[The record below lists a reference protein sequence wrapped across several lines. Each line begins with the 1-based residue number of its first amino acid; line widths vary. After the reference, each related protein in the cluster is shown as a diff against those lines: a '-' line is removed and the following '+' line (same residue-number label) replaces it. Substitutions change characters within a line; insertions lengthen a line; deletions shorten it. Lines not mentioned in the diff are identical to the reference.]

1 MVVTPEDIINKRF
14 TITKIR
20 PGYDQDEVDD
30 FLDEVA
36 RDLRTVLQEK
46 SDLQAQL
53 AMAQAGGGAPVTSV
67 TPVQVPPVVTPPPAP
82 EPISAPE
89 PAGLDETESSSNIL
103 QLARRVYAEHVN
115 EGRIERDRLIEEGT
129 KSAEELVS
137 SAKAQADSMMAELE
151 TQRLSIVRQIQDL
164 QLFEEDYRSSLRDYL
179 ESQLKEVTNKQTM
192 YDQSGGGN
200 LNLSVPAES
209 PATGNSSNTAA
220 SGVAN
225 SNPSSVEPSQSQ
237 ADSLAGT
244 NETN

>member
-36 RDLRTVLQEK
+36 RDLRTVLQTQA
-46 SDLQAQL
+46 DLEAQL
-53 AMAQAGGGAPVTSV
+53 AMATAGGATFAPVAPV
-67 TPVQVPPVVTPPPAP
+67 ETPQVVTPPPAVP
-82 EPISAPE
+82 PVSAPD

-137 SAKAQADSMMAELE
+137 SAKAQADSMMADLE
-151 TQRLSIVRQIQDL
+151 SQRLAIVRQIQDL
-164 QLFEEDYRSSLRDYL
+164 QLFEEDYRTSLREYL
-179 ESQLKEVTNKQTM
+179 ESQLKEVSDKQTM
-192 YDQSGGGN
+192 YQQSGGAG
-200 LNLSVPAES
+200 LNLTVADAPEAPNPTAPVVSEPTAS
-209 PATGNSSNTAA
+209 QPDTAA
-220 SGVAN
+220 GN
-225 SNPSSVEPSQSQ
+225 
-237 ADSLAGT
+237 T
-244 NETN
+244 ETS

>member
-36 RDLRTVLQEK
+36 RDLRTIIQGN

-53 AMAQAGGGAPVTSV
+53 AMAQAAGGAVSAA
-67 TPVQVPPVVTPPPAP
+67 PVQPPATITPPQPP

-89 PAGLDETESSSNIL
+89 PASLDETESSSNIL

-115 EGRIERDRLIEEGT
+115 EGRIERERLIEEG
-129 KSAEELVS
+129 SQAAEELVA
-137 SAKAQADSMMAELE
+137 SAKAEADTLMTNLE
-151 TQRLSIVRQIQDL
+151 IQRLDIVRQIQEL

-179 ESQLKEVTNKQTM
+179 ESQLKDVTEKQTV
-192 YDQSGGGN
+192 YQKSGGSS
-200 LNLSVPAES
+200 LNMEAAE
-209 PATGNSSNTAA
+209 ATGA
-220 SGVAN
+220 STLTQPASPEV
-225 SNPSSVEPSQSQ
+225 SPPQP
-237 ADSLAGT
+237 DSLGGKT
-244 NETN
+244 ETS

>member
-53 AMAQAGGGAPVTSV
+53 AMAQAGGGQSV
-67 TPVQVPPVVTPPPAP
+67 ASLAPVQVPPVVTPPPAP

-89 PAGLDETESSSNIL
+89 PAGLDDTESSSNIL

-137 SAKAQADSMMAELE
+137 SARAQADGMMAELE

-179 ESQLKEVTNKQTM
+179 ESQLKEVTAKQTV
-192 YDQSGGGN
+192 YQKAGGSD
-200 LNLSVPAES
+200 LNLSVPTETS
-209 PATGNSSNTAA
+209 TGSGAA
-220 SGVAN
+220 GQ
-225 SNPSSVEPSQSQ
+225 SSVAPPQAQS
-237 ADSLAGT
+237 DSLGGA

>member
-36 RDLRTVLQEK
+36 KDLRSVLQSN

-53 AMAQAGGGAPVTSV
+53 AMAQAGGATVSPVAPM
-67 TPVQVPPVVTPPPAP
+67 QVSPVVTPPPVP
-82 EPISAPE
+82 ETIAAPE

-129 KSAEELVS
+129 KSAEDLVS
-137 SAKAQADSMMAELE
+137 DARAQADSMMAELE
-151 TQRLSIVRQIQDL
+151 TQRLAIVRQIQDL

-179 ESQLKEVTNKQTM
+179 ESQLKEVTTKQSL
-192 YDQSGGGN
+192 YQSAGGTN
-200 LNLSVPAES
+200 IDLSAGKPPAEEHAS
-209 PATGNSSNTAA
+209 TVETPPA
-220 SGVAN
+220 
-225 SNPSSVEPSQSQ
+225 PRVEPSQTQS
-237 ADSLAGT
+237 DSVSGAS
-244 NETN
+244 ETS

>member
-36 RDLRTVLQEK
+36 RDLRTILQTQA
-46 SDLQAQL
+46 DLESQL
-53 AMAQAGGGAPVTSV
+53 AMAKAGGGSVAPVAPV
-67 TPVQVPPVVTPPPAP
+67 ETPAVITPPPVVQPVTAP
-82 EPISAPE
+82 D

-137 SAKAQADSMMAELE
+137 NARAQADSMMADLE
-151 TQRLSIVRQIQDL
+151 SQRLAIVRQIQDL
-164 QLFEEDYRSSLRDYL
+164 QLFEEDYRNSLRDYL
-179 ESQLKEVTNKQTM
+179 ESQLKEVADKQSV
-192 YDQSGGGN
+192 YQQSGGAN
-200 LNLSVPAES
+200 LNLSVSETPES
-209 PATGNSSNTAA
+209 PSTAATGGFAPPSA
-220 SGVAN
+220 SESTPIQPEA
-225 SNPSSVEPSQSQ
+225 S
-237 ADSLAGT
+237 AGT
-244 NETN
+244 TETV

>member
-46 SDLQAQL
+46 SDLQSQL
-53 AMAQAGGGAPVTSV
+53 AMAQAGGGTPAESI
-67 TPVQVPPVVTPPPAP
+67 TPVQVPLVVTPPPAP
-82 EPISAPE
+82 EPVSAPE

-129 KSAEELVS
+129 KSAEELVT

-179 ESQLKEVTNKQTM
+179 ESQLKEVTNKQTV
-192 YDQSGGGN
+192 YQKSGGSD
-200 LNLSVPAES
+200 LDLSVSAES
-209 PATGNSSNTAA
+209 APVSTAA
-220 SGVAN
+220 Q
-225 SNPSSVEPSQSQ
+225 SSVVSPQPQS
-237 ADSLAGT
+237 DSLAGT